1 MPLLDFFFP
10 TQCLLCSKIGESF
23 CNKCIKTL
31 PRTLPTCPVCDK
43 LNNRYQTHSKCLN
56 LRIQFFTGWYLR
68 DSLENILYKENQLN
82 IVSPYLYLL
91 NNLIIYLDIKD
102 IIKQSNILP
111 IYSNIKEDLKLNT
124 SLAKYLN
131 SKNPLNKDILFIGYI
146 LRDKNQI
153 IESIKRCPFRE
164 DANIKFLTLFK
175 TTQRVA

>member
-31 PRTLPTCPVCDK
+31 PRTLPTCPICDK
-43 LNNRYQTHSKCLN
+43 LNNGYQTHNKCLSF
-56 LRIQFFTGWYLR
+56 RTQFFTGWYLR
-68 DSLENILYKENQLN
+68 GNLENILYNKNQLN
-82 IVSPYLYLL
+82 IISPYIYLL
-91 NNLIIYLDIKD
+91 NNLIEYLDITEL
-102 IIKQSNILP
+102 IKESKILP
-111 IYSNIKEDLKLNT
+111 LYSNIKEDFKLNT
-124 SLAKYLN
+124 SLANHLN
-131 SKNPLNKDILFIGYI
+131 SNNHSNKGVLFIGYI